1 MSSVPQSL
9 FLSLSFFK
17 SMVLYM
23 SVDGGRSFNNVTM
36 PTAEGNLTIQSLQVH
51 PVKDEVSI
59 LAYSTSN
66 NVSNNIEKYIKMLIE
81 LLSDSLFLL

>member
-9 FLSLSFFK
+9 SFSLSLSLLFK
-17 SMVLYM
+17 SMVLYI
-23 SVDGGRSFNNVTM
+23 SVDGGRSFYNVTM

-59 LAYSTSN
+59 LAYGTSN
-66 NVSNNIEKYIKMLIE
+66 NVSINIEKILKC
-81 LLSDSLFLL
+81 

>member
-1 MSSVPQSL
+1 
-9 FLSLSFFK
+9 
-17 SMVLYM
+17 MVLYI
-23 SVDGGRSFNNVTM
+23 SVDGGGSFNNVTM

-66 NVSNNIEKYIKMLIE
+66 NVSINIEKILKC
-81 LLSDSLFLL
+81 